1 MILMISRS
9 VGVGLFV
16 VATIYILLPE
26 WELAMSK
33 QTQAG
38 SFDEPMTLPDDDSVT
53 NRQEM
58 QATLIHHVVELNEQ
72 EVLALVQER
81 LNNGDDPL
89 SIVEDCQGGMRR
101 VGERYEQG
109 QYFLSGL
116 IMAGEIFREVMEL
129 TQPVIK
135 EKVRG
140 NESGRI
146 LLGTVQGDIHDIGKN
161 IQSMLFSCY
170 GFTVNDLGIDVP
182 PDVFVMEATKFEPDV
197 VGLSG
202 LLTSS
207 YDAMRDTITLFRRDL
222 DHSLANM
229 PIIIGGV
236 SINDQVCQYV
246 GADYL
251 IVNAMDGVRVC
262 QRLVAAES
270 PE

>member
-1 MILMISRS
+1 
-9 VGVGLFV
+9 
-16 VATIYILLPE
+16 
-26 WELAMSK
+26 MSNRP
-33 QTQAG
+33 QVD
-38 SFDEPMTLPDDDSVT
+38 SFDELMDLPDNDSAA
-53 NRQEM
+53 NRQEI

-72 EVLALVQER
+72 EVLALVRER
-81 LNNGDDPL
+81 LRNGDDPL
-89 SIVEDCQGGMRR
+89 AIVEACQSGMRQ

-129 TQPVIK
+129 AQPAIK
-135 EKVRG
+135 EKVQG

-161 IQSMLFSCY
+161 IQSILLSCY
-170 GFTVNDLGIDVP
+170 GFTVYDLGVDVSP
-182 PDVFVMEATKFEPDV
+182 HTFVTRATEAKPDI

-207 YDAMRDTITLFRRDL
+207 YDAMRDTVALFRRDS
-222 DHSLANM
+222 DHTLASI

-246 GADYL
+246 GADYW
-251 IVNAMDGVRVC
+251 IVNAMDGVRLC
-262 QRLVAAES
+262 QSLLADKSAA
-270 PE
+270 